1 MYFKQFNDM
10 SVKLYLSDEELI
22 NFGLEPSNITPDII
36 ENNVPIMSLLGE
48 LKDQLA
54 ESTKPGTDFIE
65 FIKGNGGYA
74 VYISSVPDEEL
85 YNETDYFNFKNLN
98 QNFVYLSYTT
108 DKMSNIMRLAECFES
123 RYKDCINGSEL
134 YENAGEYVLILKIYK
149 EFELKISNIL
159 IEFGGISSNET
170 VDYYYAVENF
180 NVIIGGKAI
189 EQLYQYQTN

>member
-1 MYFKQFNDM
+1 M

-22 NFGLEPSNITPDII
+22 NFGLEPTNITPDII
-36 ENNVPIMSLLGE
+36 ENNVPIMSLLNE
-48 LKDQLA
+48 LKEQLG

-65 FIKGNGGYA
+65 FIKGDGGYA
-74 VYISSVPDEEL
+74 VYISSVPDDEL
-85 YNETDYFNFKNLN
+85 YNEVDYFNFKNLN
-98 QNFVYLSYTT
+98 QNFVYLTYTT

-134 YENAGEYVLILKIYK
+134 YENSGEYVLILKIYK

-189 EQLYQYQTN
+189 EQLHRYQTN

>member
-22 NFGLEPSNITPDII
+22 NFGLEPTNITPDII
-36 ENNVPIMSLLGE
+36 ENNVPIMSLLNE
-48 LKDQLA
+48 LKEQLG

-65 FIKGNGGYA
+65 FIKGDGGYA
-74 VYISSVPDEEL
+74 VYISSVPDDEL
-85 YNETDYFNFKNLN
+85 YNEVDYFNFKNLN
-98 QNFVYLSYTT
+98 QNFVYLTYTT

-134 YENAGEYVLILKIYK
+134 YENSGEYVLILKIYK

-189 EQLYQYQTN
+189 EQLHRYQTN